1 MYKAFVLRVFLITV
15 GVVAVLSGIAYY
27 ASTYKDNKNSPPVA
41 CTQEAKLC
49 PDGSSVGRTG
59 PNCEFAACPESQMIE
74 VDFPKSGDAVSSP
87 LKVTGK
93 ARGNWYFEASFP
105 VKLFDGNGRQIAVVP
120 AQAKGEWMTTEFVPF
135 EATLVFDLPATASG
149 TLVLKRDNPSGLP
162 QNDASMS
169 IPVRFSAVTP
179 AVSGIKGKVTLG
191 PTCPVQRISL
201 DPNCADKPYSTLI
214 AVFSSSDPVHAQ
226 VLTRSNVDGTF
237 SISLP
242 AGEYLLGAGEK
253 NLPRCPIQEVTVE
266 PKTVKEMDIFCDTG
280 IR

>member
-1 MYKAFVLRVFLITV
+1 MQAFLVT
-15 GVVAVLSGIAYY
+15 VAVAAILIGAAYY
-27 ASTYKDNKNSPPVA
+27 FHKPTMPVA

-59 PNCEFAACPESQMIE
+59 PNCEFAACPESRMIE
-74 VDFPKSGDAVSSP
+74 VDFPKPGDAVSSP

-105 VKLFDGNGRQIAVVP
+105 VKLFDGNGKQIAVVP

-135 EATLVFDLPATASG
+135 EATLVFSQPGTASG

-162 QNDASMS
+162 QNDASVS

-191 PTCPVQRISL
+191 PTCPLQRIPP

-226 VLTRSNVDGTF
+226 VLTRSNADGTF

-266 PKTVKEMDIFCDTG
+266 PKTVKEVDIFCDTG